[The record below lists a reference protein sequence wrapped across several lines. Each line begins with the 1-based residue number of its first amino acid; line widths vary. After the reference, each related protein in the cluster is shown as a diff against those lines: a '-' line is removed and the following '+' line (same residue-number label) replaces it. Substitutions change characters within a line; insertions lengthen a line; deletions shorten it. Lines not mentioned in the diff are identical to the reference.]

1 MSEGFAIGIFLVLV
15 GLTVSLD
22 ESVVERVGELIRR
35 FICQ

>member
-1 MSEGFAIGIFLVLV
+1 MSVGFAIGIFLVLA

-22 ESVVERVGELIRR
+22 ESVVEHVGELIRR